1 MWWYGFLRR
10 TCPTRLPKR
19 KSGACSNFLMQ
30 MGLVF
35 LERRPDRW
43 PTSVSTLGV
52 VGLSFL
58 VATLVNPD
66 VLLPLN
72 RLWMRFGLLL
82 GMIISPIVMGIIFF
96 GLFTPMSLTMRL
108 FRRDELRLR
117 FKNKKT
123 HWILRDFP
131 DGDEL
136 SDSFKHQY

>member
-1 MWWYGFLRR
+1 MKTSELQLPTNKKFGFFF
-10 TCPTRLPKR
+10 
-19 KSGACSNFLMQ
+19 AA
-30 MGLVF
+30 VF
-35 LERRPDRW
+35 LVA
-43 PTSVSTLGV
+43 TTYFYINNASSSVVSTLGV

-117 FKNKKT
+117 FRNKKT

-136 SDSFKHQY
+136 SDSFKRQY

>member
-1 MWWYGFLRR
+1 MISTMKTSELQLPTNKKFGFFF
-10 TCPTRLPKR
+10 
-19 KSGACSNFLMQ
+19 AA
-30 MGLVF
+30 VF
-35 LERRPDRW
+35 LVA
-43 PTSVSTLGV
+43 TTYFYINNASSSVVSILGV

>member
-1 MWWYGFLRR
+1 METTELELPTNKKFGFFF
-10 TCPTRLPKR
+10 T
-19 KSGACSNFLMQ
+19 A
-30 MGLVF
+30 VF
-35 LERRPDRW
+35 FIA
-43 PTSVSTLGV
+43 TTYFYINNASSSVVITLGV

>member
-1 MWWYGFLRR
+1 MKTSELELPTNKKFGFFF
-10 TCPTRLPKR
+10 T
-19 KSGACSNFLMQ
+19 A
-30 MGLVF
+30 VF
-35 LERRPDRW
+35 LIA
-43 PTSVSTLGV
+43 TTYFYINNASSSVVSTLSV
-52 VGLSFL
+52 VGLGFL
-58 VATLVNPD
+58 VATLINPD
-66 VLLPLN
+66 ILLPLN

-96 GLFTPMSLTMRL
+96 SLFTPMSLIMRL

-131 DGDEL
+131 NGDEL

>member
-1 MWWYGFLRR
+1 MKTSELELPTNKKFGFFFTAL
-10 TCPTRLPKR
+10 
-19 KSGACSNFLMQ
+19 FLIATTY
-30 MGLVF
+30 F
-35 LERRPDRW
+35 YINNASS
-43 PTSVSTLGV
+43 SVVSALGIV
-52 VGLSFL
+52 TLSFF

>member
-1 MWWYGFLRR
+1 MKTSELELPTNKKFGFFF
-10 TCPTRLPKR
+10 
-19 KSGACSNFLMQ
+19 AA
-30 MGLVF
+30 VF
-35 LERRPDRW
+35 LVA
-43 PTSVSTLGV
+43 TTYFYINNASSSVVSTLSV
-52 VGLSFL
+52 VSLSFL

-66 VLLPLN
+66 LLLPLN
-72 RLWMRFGLLL
+72 RLWMRFGQLL

>member
-1 MWWYGFLRR
+1 MKTSELELPTNKKFGFFF
-10 TCPTRLPKR
+10 T
-19 KSGACSNFLMQ
+19 AIFLIATTY
-30 MGLVF
+30 F
-35 LERRPDRW
+35 YINNASS
-43 PTSVSTLGV
+43 SVVITLGV
-52 VGLSFL
+52 IGLSFL

-66 VLLPLN
+66 LLLPLN
-72 RLWMRFGLLL
+72 RLWMRFGQLL

-131 DGDEL
+131 DGDKL

>member
-1 MWWYGFLRR
+1 MKTSELQLPTNKKFGFFF
-10 TCPTRLPKR
+10 T
-19 KSGACSNFLMQ
+19 AIFLIATTYFYINNASSS
-30 MGLVF
+30 V
-35 LERRPDRW
+35 
-43 PTSVSTLGV
+43 VSTLSV
-52 VGLSFL
+52 VSLSFL

-72 RLWMRFGLLL
+72 KLWMRFGLLL

>member
-1 MWWYGFLRR
+1 MKASELELPTNKKFGFFF
-10 TCPTRLPKR
+10 T
-19 KSGACSNFLMQ
+19 AIFLIATTYFYINNASSS
-30 MGLVF
+30 V
-35 LERRPDRW
+35 
-43 PTSVSTLGV
+43 VSTLSV

-72 RLWMRFGLLL
+72 KLWMRFGLLL

-131 DGDEL
+131 DGDKL

>member
-1 MWWYGFLRR
+1 MKTSELQLPTNKKFGFFF
-10 TCPTRLPKR
+10 
-19 KSGACSNFLMQ
+19 SA
-30 MGLVF
+30 VF
-35 LERRPDRW
+35 LVA
-43 PTSVSTLGV
+43 TTYFYINNASSSVVSTLSV

-72 RLWMRFGLLL
+72 KLWMRFGLLL

>member
-1 MWWYGFLRR
+1 MKTSELELPTNKKFGFFF
-10 TCPTRLPKR
+10 T
-19 KSGACSNFLMQ
+19 AIFLIATTYFYINNASSS
-30 MGLVF
+30 V
-35 LERRPDRW
+35 
-43 PTSVSTLGV
+43 VSTLSV

>member
-1 MWWYGFLRR
+1 MKTTELELPSNKKFGFFF
-10 TCPTRLPKR
+10 T
-19 KSGACSNFLMQ
+19 A
-30 MGLVF
+30 VF
-35 LERRPDRW
+35 LVA
-43 PTSVSTLGV
+43 TTYFYINNVGSSVLSTLGV
-52 VGLSFL
+52 ISLSFL

-82 GMIISPIVMGIIFF
+82 GMIISPIVMGVIFF

-108 FRRDELRLR
+108 FRRDELRIR

-131 DGDEL
+131 DGNEL
-136 SDSFKHQY
+136 SDSFKQQY

>member
-1 MWWYGFLRR
+1 MKTSELELPTNKKFGFFF
-10 TCPTRLPKR
+10 T
-19 KSGACSNFLMQ
+19 AIFLIATTYFYINNASSS
-30 MGLVF
+30 V
-35 LERRPDRW
+35 
-43 PTSVSTLGV
+43 VSTLGV

>member
-1 MWWYGFLRR
+1 MKTSELELPTNKKFGFFF
-10 TCPTRLPKR
+10 T
-19 KSGACSNFLMQ
+19 AIFLIATTYFYINNASSSIVYT
-30 MGLVF
+30 L
-35 LERRPDRW
+35 
-43 PTSVSTLGV
+43 SVV
-52 VGLSFL
+52 ALSFL

>member
-1 MWWYGFLRR
+1 MISIMKTSELELPTNKKFGFFF
-10 TCPTRLPKR
+10 
-19 KSGACSNFLMQ
+19 AA
-30 MGLVF
+30 VF
-35 LERRPDRW
+35 LVA
-43 PTSVSTLGV
+43 TTYFYINNASYSVVSTLGV

>member
-1 MWWYGFLRR
+1 MKTTELELPTNKKFGFFF
-10 TCPTRLPKR
+10 T
-19 KSGACSNFLMQ
+19 AIFLIATTY
-30 MGLVF
+30 F
-35 LERRPDRW
+35 YINNASS
-43 PTSVSTLGV
+43 SVVITLGV
-52 VGLSFL
+52 IGLSFL

-72 RLWMRFGLLL
+72 KLWMRFGLLL

>member
-1 MWWYGFLRR
+1 MKKSELQLPTNKKFGFFF
-10 TCPTRLPKR
+10 
-19 KSGACSNFLMQ
+19 AA
-30 MGLVF
+30 VF
-35 LERRPDRW
+35 LVA
-43 PTSVSTLGV
+43 TTYFYINNASSSVVITLGV
-52 VGLSFL
+52 IGLSFL
-58 VATLVNPD
+58 GATLVNSD
-66 VLLPLN
+66 LLLPLN

>member
-1 MWWYGFLRR
+1 MKTTELELPTNKKFGFFF
-10 TCPTRLPKR
+10 T
-19 KSGACSNFLMQ
+19 AIFLIATTYFYINNASSS
-30 MGLVF
+30 V
-35 LERRPDRW
+35 
-43 PTSVSTLGV
+43 VSTLSV
-52 VGLSFL
+52 VSLSFL

-66 VLLPLN
+66 LLLPLN

>member
-1 MWWYGFLRR
+1 MTFIMKTSELQLPTNKKFGFFF
-10 TCPTRLPKR
+10 
-19 KSGACSNFLMQ
+19 AA
-30 MGLVF
+30 VF
-35 LERRPDRW
+35 LVA
-43 PTSVSTLGV
+43 TTYFYINNASSSVVSTLSV
-52 VGLSFL
+52 VSLSFL

-66 VLLPLN
+66 LLLPLN

>member
-1 MWWYGFLRR
+1 MKTSELELPTNKKFGFFF
-10 TCPTRLPKR
+10 T
-19 KSGACSNFLMQ
+19 AIFLIATTYFYINNASSS
-30 MGLVF
+30 V
-35 LERRPDRW
+35 
-43 PTSVSTLGV
+43 VSTLSV
-52 VGLSFL
+52 VSLSFL

-66 VLLPLN
+66 LLLPLN

-117 FKNKKT
+117 FRNKKT

-136 SDSFKHQY
+136 SDSFKRQY

>member
-1 MWWYGFLRR
+1 MKTTELELPTNKKFGFFF
-10 TCPTRLPKR
+10 T
-19 KSGACSNFLMQ
+19 A
-30 MGLVF
+30 VF
-35 LERRPDRW
+35 LVA
-43 PTSVSTLGV
+43 TTYFYINNTISSVVITLGV

-72 RLWMRFGLLL
+72 ILWMRFGQIL

-108 FRRDELRLR
+108 FRRDELRIR

>member
-1 MWWYGFLRR
+1 MKTSELELPTNKKFGFFF
-10 TCPTRLPKR
+10 T
-19 KSGACSNFLMQ
+19 AIFLIATTYFYINNASSS
-30 MGLVF
+30 V
-35 LERRPDRW
+35 
-43 PTSVSTLGV
+43 VSTLSV
-52 VGLSFL
+52 VSLSFL

-66 VLLPLN
+66 LLLPLN

>member
-1 MWWYGFLRR
+1 MKTTELEL
-10 TCPTRLPKR
+10 PTNK
-19 KSGACSNFLMQ
+19 KFGYFFTA
-30 MGLVF
+30 VF
-35 LERRPDRW
+35 LVA
-43 PTSVSTLGV
+43 TTYFYINNASSSVVSTLSV
-52 VGLSFL
+52 VSLSFL

-117 FKNKKT
+117 FRNKKT

>member
-1 MWWYGFLRR
+1 MKTSELQLPTNKKFGFFF
-10 TCPTRLPKR
+10 
-19 KSGACSNFLMQ
+19 AA
-30 MGLVF
+30 VF
-35 LERRPDRW
+35 LVA
-43 PTSVSTLGV
+43 TTYFYINNASSSIVYTLSVV
-52 VGLSFL
+52 ALSFL

>member
-1 MWWYGFLRR
+1 MISIMKTSELQL
-10 TCPTRLPKR
+10 PTNK
-19 KSGACSNFLMQ
+19 KFGSFFAA
-30 MGLVF
+30 VF
-35 LERRPDRW
+35 LVAA
-43 PTSVSTLGV
+43 TYFYINNASSSVVSTLSV

-72 RLWMRFGLLL
+72 KLWMRFGLLL

>member
-1 MWWYGFLRR
+1 MKTSELQLPTNKKFGFFF
-10 TCPTRLPKR
+10 T
-19 KSGACSNFLMQ
+19 AIFLIATTYFYINNASSS
-30 MGLVF
+30 V
-35 LERRPDRW
+35 
-43 PTSVSTLGV
+43 VSTLGV
-52 VGLSFL
+52 VSLSFL
-58 VATLVNPD
+58 VATVVNPD

-117 FKNKKT
+117 FRNKKT

-131 DGDEL
+131 DGDKL

>member
-1 MWWYGFLRR
+1 MKTSELELPTNKKFGFFF
-10 TCPTRLPKR
+10 T
-19 KSGACSNFLMQ
+19 AIFLIATTYFYINNASSS
-30 MGLVF
+30 V
-35 LERRPDRW
+35 
-43 PTSVSTLGV
+43 VSTLSV
-52 VGLSFL
+52 VSLSFF

-66 VLLPLN
+66 LLLPLN

-131 DGDEL
+131 DGDKL

>member
-1 MWWYGFLRR
+1 MKTTELEL
-10 TCPTRLPKR
+10 PTNK
-19 KSGACSNFLMQ
+19 KFGYFFTA
-30 MGLVF
+30 VF
-35 LERRPDRW
+35 LVA
-43 PTSVSTLGV
+43 TTYFYINNASSSVVITLGV
-52 VGLSFL
+52 IGLSFL

-117 FKNKKT
+117 FRNKKT

>member
-1 MWWYGFLRR
+1 MKTTELELPTNKKFGFFF
-10 TCPTRLPKR
+10 T
-19 KSGACSNFLMQ
+19 A
-30 MGLVF
+30 VF
-35 LERRPDRW
+35 LIA
-43 PTSVSTLGV
+43 TTYFYINNASSSVVSTLSV

-58 VATLVNPD
+58 AATVINPD
-66 VLLPLN
+66 ILLPLN

-131 DGDEL
+131 DGDKL

>member
-1 MWWYGFLRR
+1 MISIMKTSELQLPTNKKFGFFF
-10 TCPTRLPKR
+10 
-19 KSGACSNFLMQ
+19 AA
-30 MGLVF
+30 VF
-35 LERRPDRW
+35 LVA
-43 PTSVSTLGV
+43 TTYFYINNASSSVVSTLSV

-123 HWILRDFP
+123 HWILRAFP
-131 DGDEL
+131 GGDEL

>member
-1 MWWYGFLRR
+1 MKTTELEL
-10 TCPTRLPKR
+10 PTNK
-19 KSGACSNFLMQ
+19 KFGYFFTA
-30 MGLVF
+30 VF
-35 LERRPDRW
+35 LVA
-43 PTSVSTLGV
+43 TTYFYINNASSSVVITLGV
-52 VGLSFL
+52 IGLSFL

-72 RLWMRFGLLL
+72 TLWMRFGQLL

-108 FRRDELRLR
+108 FRRDELRIR

>member
-1 MWWYGFLRR
+1 MKTSELQL
-10 TCPTRLPKR
+10 PTNK
-19 KSGACSNFLMQ
+19 KFGSFFAA
-30 MGLVF
+30 VF
-35 LERRPDRW
+35 LVAA
-43 PTSVSTLGV
+43 TYFYINNASSSVVSTLSV

-72 RLWMRFGLLL
+72 KLWMRFGLLL

>member
-1 MWWYGFLRR
+1 MKTSELELPTNKKFGFFF
-10 TCPTRLPKR
+10 T
-19 KSGACSNFLMQ
+19 AIFLIATTYFYINNASSS
-30 MGLVF
+30 V
-35 LERRPDRW
+35 
-43 PTSVSTLGV
+43 VSTLSV
-52 VGLSFL
+52 VSLSFL

>member
-1 MWWYGFLRR
+1 LKLPTNKKFGFFF
-10 TCPTRLPKR
+10 T
-19 KSGACSNFLMQ
+19 AIFLIATTY
-30 MGLVF
+30 F
-35 LERRPDRW
+35 YINNA
-43 PTSVSTLGV
+43 SSSIVSTLSV
-52 VGLSFL
+52 VTLSFL

-96 GLFTPMSLTMRL
+96 GLFTPMSLIMVL

>member
-1 MWWYGFLRR
+1 MKTSELELPTNKKFGFFF
-10 TCPTRLPKR
+10 T
-19 KSGACSNFLMQ
+19 AIFLIATTYFYINNASSS
-30 MGLVF
+30 V
-35 LERRPDRW
+35 
-43 PTSVSTLGV
+43 VSTLSV
-52 VGLSFL
+52 VSLSFL

-66 VLLPLN
+66 LLLPLN
-72 RLWMRFGLLL
+72 RLWMRFGQLL

-131 DGDEL
+131 DGDKL

>member
-1 MWWYGFLRR
+1 MIFIMKTSELELPTNKKFGFFF
-10 TCPTRLPKR
+10 T
-19 KSGACSNFLMQ
+19 AIFLIA
-30 MGLVF
+30 
-35 LERRPDRW
+35 
-43 PTSVSTLGV
+43 TSYFYINNASSSVVITLGV
-52 VGLSFL
+52 IGLSFL

-72 RLWMRFGLLL
+72 KLWMRFGLLL

>member
-1 MWWYGFLRR
+1 MISTMKTSELQLPTNKKFGFFF
-10 TCPTRLPKR
+10 
-19 KSGACSNFLMQ
+19 AA
-30 MGLVF
+30 VF
-35 LERRPDRW
+35 LVA
-43 PTSVSTLGV
+43 TTYFYINNASSSVVSTLSFIGM
-52 VGLSFL
+52 SFL